1 MYASRDGG
9 LDNHGSSPCVHHAAR
24 AGGRHAYCTD
34 TSLERG
40 LWVTQ
45 RVPGRDTSLNPAD
58 YGVMTGVQGFGA
70 R

>member
-1 MYASRDGG
+1 MEVSTITV
-9 LDNHGSSPCVHHAAR
+9 VHHVCTMQSAPE
-24 AGGRHAYCTD
+24 GGMPIVQD
-34 TSLERG
+34 TGLERG